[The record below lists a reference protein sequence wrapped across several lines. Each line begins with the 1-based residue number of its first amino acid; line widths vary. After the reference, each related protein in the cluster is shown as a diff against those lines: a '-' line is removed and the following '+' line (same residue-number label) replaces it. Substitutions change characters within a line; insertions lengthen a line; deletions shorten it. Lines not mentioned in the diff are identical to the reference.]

1 MANKLSYE
9 DAGVSIDTGNE
20 LAQKYLSLMHRTFTP
35 NVQRFDNGFGGLYSL
50 KGLLPTLTAGGDD
63 EPMLVSGTDGV
74 GTKLK
79 LAFQMNVHNTVGIDL
94 VAMSVNDVLV
104 QGARPLFFLD
114 YIGTGKCDKQTMLGI
129 VEGVSTGCLRAGCA
143 LLGGETAEMPGFYP
157 PGEYDLAGFAV
168 GIVARGDMLDGKR
181 VRPGDAIVGLASTGL
196 HSNGFSLARKALL
209 EVGGLKLDQK
219 LPELDGQTLGETM
232 LTPTRIYVKTLLA
245 ALERHA
251 AEKSIHALV
260 HVTGGGL
267 IENTPRVLPDG
278 CGAEFDRGAWEV
290 PPIFKLVQRCG
301 NVDAAE
307 MDRVFNM
314 GLGMLVICDAAQA
327 DALCAELNAA
337 GEKAARVGRIVAG
350 ENKVA
355 IR

>member
-1 MANKLSYE
+1 MAKKLSYE

-35 NVQRFDNGFGGLYSL
+35 NVPRFDNGFGGLFSL
-50 KGLLPTLTAGGDD
+50 KGLLAGNGGTGDD
-63 EPMLVSGTDGV
+63 EPILVSGTDGV
-74 GTKLK
+74 GTKLM
-79 LAFQMNVHNTVGIDL
+79 LAFAMNIHNTVGIDL

-104 QGARPLFFLD
+104 QGAKPLFFLD

-129 VEGVSTGCLRAGCA
+129 VEGVSEGCLQSGCA

-168 GIVARGDMLDGKR
+168 GLVTRGNMLDGKR
-181 VRPGDAIVGLASTGL
+181 VRPGDTIIGLASTGL

-209 EVGGLKLDQK
+209 EVGGLKLEQT
-219 LPELDGQTLGETM
+219 LPELGGKKLGEVM
-232 LTPTRIYVKTLLA
+232 LTPTRIYVKTV
-245 ALERHA
+245 LEVLNKHA
-251 AEKSIHALV
+251 ADKAVHGLV
-260 HVTGGGL
+260 HITGGGL

-278 CGAEFDRGAWEV
+278 CGAEFDRGSWEV
-290 PPIFKLVQRCG
+290 PAIFQLVQKCG
-301 NVDAAE
+301 DIDTAE

-314 GLGMLVICDAAQA
+314 GLGMLVICDSARA
-327 DALCAELNAA
+327 DEVCVELNAL
-337 GEKAARVGRIVAG
+337 GEKAVKVGKIVEG
-350 ENKVA
+350 KKEVN